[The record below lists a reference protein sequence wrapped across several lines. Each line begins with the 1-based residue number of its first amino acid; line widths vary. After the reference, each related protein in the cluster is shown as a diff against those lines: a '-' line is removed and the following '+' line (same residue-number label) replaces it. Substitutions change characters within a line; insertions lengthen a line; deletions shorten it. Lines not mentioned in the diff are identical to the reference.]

1 MVVNKRLPV
10 IAVASI
16 ICAANGIHIR
26 TDSDRIR
33 RVCSVVKANVDEVKN
48 ICSQIERIVSEEI
61 SRLDD
66 AQPVS
71 KIAEKENTC
80 YEEITKKHEIKK
92 PETPVDVQNVK
103 F

>member
-1 MVVNKRLPV
+1 M
-10 IAVASI
+10 IAAASI
-16 ICAANGIHIR
+16 ICAVKGIQIR
-26 TDSDRIR
+26 TDSDRIP

-61 SRLDD
+61 SRLD

-71 KIAEKENTC
+71 KIAEKENTR
-80 YEEITKKHEIKK
+80 YEEITKKHEMKK
-92 PETPVDVQNVK
+92 PETPVDVHDVK